1 MSKELL
7 PCPFEKVE
15 KDIGHQ
21 LTLSKH
27 EDSHGLYRVACS
39 CGARGPVMCGNKE
52 SAINGWNTR
61 TLPPSIEKVL
71 EACRAYKELRE
82 DCSLRIDGVV
92 DSLRTLSMKLSAN
105 TMGGSDEH

>member
-71 EACRAYKELRE
+71 EAARKTMQQHTNVLVGVINYCSCHSCKAIREHDKEKVR
-82 DCSLRIDGVV
+82 
-92 DSLRTLSMKLSAN
+92 
-105 TMGGSDEH
+105 